1 MLTTSFEISFSG
13 AGAATAA
20 IDSNASGET
29 AAQAELVAF
38 AHYAARM
45 ILLLGPARA
54 GALVQFLAALGTDS
68 RLEPAVA
75 SDAGTLRALAR
86 FIDSASG
93 PRMYFRLKSSGSPDA
108 AFSVGALL
116 DSLLKRRV
124 DEGQTERL
132 VQVASLIAQVGA
144 TGQVR
149 RDNEF
154 DVALAAADVAWR
166 RTSDGRSPSLL
177 FAARCPACGNDD
189 AGAGFELRVW
199 PSETAAIRRC
209 LGCGAGLWL
218 REGHRPRR
226 LREDVWSA
234 MESIRAEL
242 TTADR
247 PEAAGDGNVQ
257 PVVEE
262 LKRAFA
268 EHGWPYSEVRGAPVL
283 LSELSGPAG
292 RWSLYAQVVEE
303 MDLILL
309 YSICP
314 RRIPED
320 RRGEVALFL
329 ARANYGLAA
338 GNFELDLDDG
348 EVRYKTVLQLR
359 GGELDALTLK
369 RLVRANGIAMERYLP
384 GIEAVVAGAAG
395 RLVDLAE

>member
-1 MLTTSFEISFSG
+1 
-13 AGAATAA
+13 
-20 IDSNASGET
+20 
-29 AAQAELVAF
+29 
-38 AHYAARM
+38 M

-54 GALVQFLAALGTDS
+54 GALVQSLAGPGRDGPSEAT
-68 RLEPAVA
+68 VA

-108 AFSVGALL
+108 ASSVGPLL
-116 DSLLKRRV
+116 DSLLQRRA
-124 DEGQTERL
+124 DEGQAERL
-132 VQVASLIAQVGA
+132 VQVASLIARVGA
-144 TGQVR
+144 TGQVS

-166 RTSDGRSPSLL
+166 RASGDGNPSIL
-177 FAARCPACGNDD
+177 FVAPCPACGNDD
-189 AGAGFELRVW
+189 AGAGFDLRVW
-199 PSETAAIRRC
+199 PSDSAAIRRC

-218 REGHRPRR
+218 REGHKPRR

-247 PEAAGDGNVQ
+247 PEAQGDGNVQ

-268 EHGWPYSEVRGAPVL
+268 DHGWPYSEVRGAPVL

-292 RWSLYAQVVEE
+292 RWSFYAQVVEE
-303 MDLILL
+303 MDVILL

-314 RRIPED
+314 QRVPED

-359 GGELDALTLK
+359 GGELDGLTLK

-384 GIEAVVAGAAG
+384 GIEDVVAGAGG
-395 RLVDLAE
+395 RMVDLAE